1 MIRNVEIN
9 KSEHQ
14 RLLRPMFFTLLDGLT
29 QAQGSKGEVLVMDV
43 QDASILCDVALEESN
58 GEPGKMVFCSSRV
71 TNVECIRMEVENG
84 PDYVEAKCFAMLPV
98 EIIMPVVSYL
108 AFAKCGCQPTDV
120 LEWKG
125 SSITL
130 ENAFVK
136 GQFEPLVSDVMQLF
150 PDGID
155 QLLYGFMYKLGIIA
169 IHPNKDPSNLQ
180 ELMRN
185 EWVGYLTLDLLN
197 QVSLGE
203 GIYDKSSTDNDE
215 PPHLV
220 VSPESVQM
228 MKETLRKSG
237 NEVFAKLIADE
248 ENNISG
254 YTYVTKQDA
263 NRNRHICFLGYFPAD
278 NPKYGI
284 MVWMQRKEQLQ
295 DVVRDD
301 WPELG
306 EYAAQICM
314 SIADYIMNNETKQID
329 ENNEKI

>member
-1 MIRNVEIN
+1 MIRNIEIN

-14 RLLRPMFFTLLDGLT
+14 RLLRSMFFTLLDGLT
-29 QAQGSKGEVLVMDV
+29 QAQATKGEALVMDV
-43 QDASILCDVALEESN
+43 HDASILCDVALEESR

-71 TNVECIRMEVENG
+71 TNVECIRMEFENG
-84 PDYVEAKCFAMLPV
+84 PDYVEAKNFAMLPV

-108 AFAKCGCQPTDV
+108 AFAGNGYQPTDIF
-120 LEWKG
+120 EWDG
-125 SSITL
+125 GSITL
-130 ENAFVK
+130 EDAFIK
-136 GQFEPLVSDVMQLF
+136 GQFEPLVSGIMQFF
-150 PDGID
+150 PEGID
-155 QLLYGFMYKLGIIA
+155 LLAYRFMYNLGIIP
-169 IHPNKDPSNLQ
+169 IHPNKNPSNLQ

-185 EWVGYLTLDLLN
+185 EWVSYLTLDLLN

-215 PPHLV
+215 PLHLV
-220 VSPESVQM
+220 VSPESVQI

-237 NEVFAKLIADE
+237 NEVFAKIDADE
-248 ENNISG
+248 KNYISG

-284 MVWMQRKEQLQ
+284 MVWMQRKELLQ
-295 DVVRDD
+295 DIVCDE

-306 EYAAQICM
+306 EYAADVCKR
-314 SIADYIMNNETKQID
+314 IADYLMKNETNQ
-329 ENNEKI
+329 

>member
-1 MIRNVEIN
+1 M
-9 KSEHQ
+9 Q
-14 RLLRPMFFTLLDGLT
+14 FF
-29 QAQGSKGEVLVMDV
+29 
-43 QDASILCDVALEESN
+43 
-58 GEPGKMVFCSSRV
+58 PG
-71 TNVECIRMEVENG
+71 
-84 PDYVEAKCFAMLPV
+84 
-98 EIIMPVVSYL
+98 
-108 AFAKCGCQPTDV
+108 
-120 LEWKG
+120 
-125 SSITL
+125 
-130 ENAFVK
+130 
-136 GQFEPLVSDVMQLF
+136 
-150 PDGID
+150 GID
-155 QLLYGFMYKLGIIA
+155 LLAYRFMYNLGIIA

-185 EWVGYLTLDLLN
+185 EWVSYLTLDLLN

-215 PPHLV
+215 PLHLV
-220 VSPESVQM
+220 VSPESVQI

-237 NEVFAKLIADE
+237 NEVFAKIDADE
-248 ENNISG
+248 ENYISG

-306 EYAAQICM
+306 EYAADVCKR
-314 SIADYIMNNETKQID
+314 IADYLMKNELNQ
-329 ENNEKI
+329 